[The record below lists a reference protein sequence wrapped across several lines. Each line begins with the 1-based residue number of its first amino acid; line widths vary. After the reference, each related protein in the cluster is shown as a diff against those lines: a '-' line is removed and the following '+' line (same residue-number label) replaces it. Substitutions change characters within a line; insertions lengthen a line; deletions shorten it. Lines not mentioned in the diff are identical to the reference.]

1 VTLHWLIEPGLWSND
16 AVRTG
21 VGVGAVVAVV
31 SALVGLFTVMRAQS
45 FAGHALADVA
55 TAGGAGAAVWG
66 VSPLAG
72 FVVASLAGAG
82 AMEAIG
88 VERVRQRDVATGV
101 VLGGATGLSA
111 LFLYLITLN
120 SSSTGSTQS
129 ILFGSLFSVSRTTFY
144 VIAVLS
150 VLVCLALAWLGRP
163 LLFVSLSPDAATAR
177 GVAVA
182 RGALLYTLLMAIT
195 VGLSAIVIGSVLST
209 ALLIGPPAAALR
221 LGRSLSVTFTSA
233 AVLGVAA
240 VVIGVVTS
248 YDSYYWWPSHRALPV
263 SFCVVA
269 SVVVELV
276 LVNVVHAL
284 MRRRDERGRV

>member
-1 VTLHWLIEPGLWSND
+1 MHWLAEPGLWSND

-21 VGVGAVVAVV
+21 SIVGVVVAAV
-31 SALVGLFTVMRAQS
+31 SALVGLFTVLRGQS

-55 TAGGAGAAVWG
+55 TAGGAGAG
-66 VSPLAG
+66 VVNISPLAG
-72 FVVASLAGAG
+72 FVVGSLAGAG

-120 SSSTGSTQS
+120 SSATGSTQL
-129 ILFGSLFSVSRTTFY
+129 ILFGSLFSVTSTTLFVV
-144 VIAVLS
+144 VIVSTA
-150 VLVCLALAWLGRP
+150 VCLALATLGRP
-163 LLFVSLSPDAATAR
+163 LLFASLSPDAAGAR
-177 GVAVA
+177 GVAV
-182 RGALLYTLLMAIT
+182 RRVALAYTMLMAIT

-221 LGRSLSVTFTSA
+221 LGRRLSTTLVVA
-233 AVLGVAA
+233 ALLGALAVLAGVVAA
-240 VVIGVVTS
+240 

-269 SVVVELV
+269 MVVVEFLATS
-276 LVNVVHAL
+276 LW
-284 MRRRDERGRV
+284 RRLSSATTGR

>member
-1 VTLHWLIEPGLWSND
+1 MRWLLEPGLWTND

-21 VGVGAVVAVV
+21 VGVGAIVAIV

-55 TAGGAGAAVWG
+55 TAGGAGAAVLG

-72 FVVASLAGAG
+72 FVVGSLAGAG
-82 AMEAIG
+82 AMESIG

-129 ILFGSLFSVSRTTFY
+129 ILFGSLFSVSRTTFD

-150 VLVCLALAWLGRP
+150 SLVCLALAWLGRP
-163 LLFVSLSPDAATAR
+163 LLFASLSPDAANAR
-177 GVAVA
+177 GVAVT
-182 RGALLYTLLMAIT
+182 RVALLYTLLMAVT

-221 LGRSLSVTFTSA
+221 LGRGLSATFMSA
-233 AVLGVAA
+233 AVFGVTA
-240 VVIGVVTS
+240 VIGGVVVS
-248 YDSYYWWPSHRALPV
+248 YDSYYWWPSKRALPV

-269 SVVVELV
+269 FVVVELV
-276 LVNVVHAL
+276 VVNVVRR
-284 MRRRDERGRV
+284 MTTRRDAREQS

>member
-1 VTLHWLIEPGLWSND
+1 MTWLVEPGLWSND

-21 VGVGAVVAVV
+21 VSVGAIVAIV

-55 TAGGAGAAVWG
+55 TTGGAGAAVLG

-72 FVVASLAGAG
+72 FVVGSLAGAG
-82 AMEAIG
+82 AMESIG

-129 ILFGSLFSVSRTTFY
+129 ILFGSLFSVSRTTFD

-150 VLVCLALAWLGRP
+150 SLVCLALAWLGRP
-163 LLFVSLSPDAATAR
+163 LLFASLSPDAANAR
-177 GVAVA
+177 GVAVT
-182 RGALLYTLLMAIT
+182 RVALLYTLLMAVT

-221 LGRSLSVTFTSA
+221 LGRGLSATFMSA
-233 AVLGVAA
+233 ALFGVTA
-240 VVIGVVTS
+240 VIGGVVVS

-269 SVVVELV
+269 FVVVELV
-276 LVNVVHAL
+276 VVNVVRR
-284 MRRRDERGRV
+284 MTTRRDARGQS

>member
-1 VTLHWLIEPGLWSND
+1 MRWLFEPGLWTND

-21 VGVGAVVAVV
+21 VGVGTIVAVV

-55 TAGGAGAAVWG
+55 TAGGAGAG
-66 VSPLAG
+66 VLGASPLLG
-72 FVVASLAGAG
+72 FVVGSLVGAG

-88 VERVRQRDVATGV
+88 VERVRQRDVTTGV
-101 VLGGATGLSA
+101 VLGAATGLSA
-111 LFLYLITLN
+111 LFLYLITRN
-120 SSSTGSTQS
+120 SSSTGSTQL
-129 ILFGSLFSVSRTTFY
+129 ILFGSLFSVSRTTFE

-150 VLVCLALAWLGRP
+150 VLVCLALTWLGRP
-163 LLFVSLSPDAATAR
+163 LLFATLSPDAATAR

-182 RGALLYTLLMAIT
+182 RVALGYAVLMAIT

-221 LGRSLSVTFTSA
+221 LSRGLAATF
-233 AVLGVAA
+233 VAA
-240 VVIGVVTS
+240 AAMGVLAVGVGVVVS
-248 YDSYYWWPSHRALPV
+248 YDSYYWWSSHRALPV

-269 SVVVELV
+269 IIVVELV
-276 LVNVVHAL
+276 VVNVV
-284 MRRRDERGRV
+284 RRVTARRGAGRRI

>member
-1 VTLHWLIEPGLWSND
+1 MHWFLEPGLWSND

-21 VGVGAVVAVV
+21 VGVGAVVAIV
-31 SALVGLFTVMRAQS
+31 SALVGLFTVMRSQS

-55 TAGGAGAAVWG
+55 TAGGAGSG
-66 VSPLAG
+66 VLGFSPLAG
-72 FVVASLAGAG
+72 FVVGALVGAG

-120 SSSTGSTQS
+120 SSSTGSTQL
-129 ILFGSLFSVSRTTFY
+129 ILFGSLFSVSKATFF
-144 VIAVLS
+144 VVAVLS
-150 VLVCLALAWLGRP
+150 AVVCLALAWLGRP
-163 LLFVSLSPDAATAR
+163 LLFASLSPDAANAR

-182 RGALLYTLLMAIT
+182 RVALMYTVLMAVT
-195 VGLSAIVIGSVLST
+195 VGLSAIAIGSVLST

-221 LGRSLSVTFTSA
+221 LGRSLSATFTTA
-233 AVLGVAA
+233 AVFGVAA
-240 VVIGVVTS
+240 VALGVVVS

-263 SFCVVA
+263 SFCVVTL
-269 SVVVELV
+269 VVVELIA
-276 LVNVVHAL
+276 VNVV
-284 MRRRDERGRV
+284 RRVTTRRIVETRA

>member
-1 VTLHWLIEPGLWSND
+1 MRWLLEPGLWTND

-21 VGVGAVVAVV
+21 VGVGAIVAIV

-55 TAGGAGAAVWG
+55 TAGGAGAAVLG

-72 FVVASLAGAG
+72 FVVGSLAGAG
-82 AMEAIG
+82 AMESIG

-129 ILFGSLFSVSRTTFY
+129 ILFGSLFSVSRTTFD

-150 VLVCLALAWLGRP
+150 SLVCLALAWLGRP
-163 LLFVSLSPDAATAR
+163 LLFASLSPDAANAR
-177 GVAVA
+177 GVAVT
-182 RGALLYTLLMAIT
+182 RVALLYTLLMAVT

-221 LGRSLSVTFTSA
+221 LGRGLSATFMSA
-233 AVLGVAA
+233 AVFGVAA
-240 VVIGVVTS
+240 VIGGVVVS
-248 YDSYYWWPSHRALPV
+248 YDSYYWWPSKRALPV

-269 SVVVELV
+269 FVVIELV
-276 LVNVVHAL
+276 VVNVVRR
-284 MRRRDERGRV
+284 MTTRRDAREQS

>member
-1 VTLHWLIEPGLWSND
+1 MHWLIEPGLWSND

-21 VGVGAVVAVV
+21 VSVGAVVAVV
-31 SALVGLFTVMRAQS
+31 SAVVGLFTVMRAQS

-55 TAGGAGAAVWG
+55 TAGGAGAGALG
-66 VSPLAG
+66 VAPLAG
-72 FVVASLAGAG
+72 FVVGSVLGAS

-129 ILFGSLFSVSRTTFY
+129 ILFGSLFLVSRTTFY
-144 VIAVLS
+144 VIAVIS
-150 VLVCLALAWLGRP
+150 ALVGLALAWLGRP
-163 LLFVSLSPDAATAR
+163 LLFMSLSPDAARAR
-177 GVAVA
+177 GVAV
-182 RGALLYTLLMAIT
+182 RRVALAYTLLMAIT

-221 LGRSLSVTFTSA
+221 LGRSMSATFSA
-233 AVLGVAA
+233 AAALGVGA
-240 VVIGVVTS
+240 VAVGVVVS
-248 YDSYYWWPSHRALPV
+248 YDSYYWWASHRALPV

-269 SVVVELV
+269 VVVVELV
-276 LVNVVHAL
+276 AINLAQRVRDRSSST
-284 MRRRDERGRV
+284 RRA